1 MAEVIR
7 YLPDEEKNRTR
18 ALWERIFVEDSERF
32 LDYYYHIKTADNEI
46 LVLER
51 DGEILSMLQ
60 LNPYRLQLGAAQV
73 EAAYVIAVATDSR
86 YRHQGMMAR
95 LLKRAMQDR
104 QEKEQPFLFLM
115 PAAEAIYRPF
125 GFRFIYRQQ
134 SMTGVLGALA
144 DAASGMLAENHSP
157 ANTGLLQEPKA
168 AHQKG
173 NVDFFESRNF
183 VWKLCSVAED
193 EMEEV
198 AGLAEQLLSR
208 RHIQVRTVRDAHYYR
223 VLQKECRAEDGDLC
237 WMLQDGRRAGLVAY
251 TCDEAVEIRE
261 PLLEKSEQ
269 LGEALTECFQG
280 FHRPLYVY
288 GMDLWDHFEV
298 EPENKNWKQEPV
310 RPVIMARALDLSVL
324 TAGVRA
330 ICPVALVLELE
341 DPILSDNTG
350 RFLWQ
355 VSELESCWERISDV
369 PKSAGVGDA
378 AIGAAVARATA
389 IGASVVGTTAAGCA
403 AVGVAATRTAI
414 IGAAVVETAVV
425 GGDGGRCE
433 NVVGDARF
441 CGENVPVMQLSVDE
455 FVQLLFPD
463 GDPAASA
470 TLLERM
476 TPEVRD
482 VWRKLS
488 LYEHV
493 FLNEIV

>member
-7 YLPDEEKNRTR
+7 YLSDSEKDRTKS
-18 ALWERIFVEDSERF
+18 LWERIFAEDSDRF
-32 LDYYYHIKTADNEI
+32 LDYYYEVKTADNEI

-73 EAAYVIAVATDSR
+73 EAAYVIAVATDGR

-95 LLKRAMQDR
+95 LLRRAMQDR

-134 SMTGVLGALA
+134 SITGVPGVPD
-144 DAASGMLAENHSP
+144 DAEPLTPVEDHSP
-157 ANTGLLQEPKA
+157 VKAGLP
-168 AHQKG
+168 QKPDG
-173 NVDFFESRNF
+173 WKGSAEA
-183 VWKLCSVAED
+183 WKLSPIAED
-193 EMEEV
+193 ELE
-198 AGLAEQLLSR
+198 AAARFAEDQLSR

-280 FHRPLYVY
+280 VHRPLYVY

-355 VSELESCWERISDV
+355 VSEVDSRWERISDV

>member
-134 SMTGVLGALA
+134 SMTGVPGVPD
-144 DAASGMLAENHSP
+144 DAEPLTPVEDHSP
-157 ANTGLLQEPKA
+157 VKAGLP
-168 AHQKG
+168 QKPDG
-173 NVDFFESRNF
+173 WKGSTEA
-183 VWKLCSVAED
+183 WKLSPVAED
-193 EMEEV
+193 ELE
-198 AGLAEQLLSR
+198 AAARFAEDQLSR
-208 RHIQVRTVRDAHYYR
+208 RHIRVRTIRDRYYYH
-223 VLQKECRAEDGDLC
+223 VLKKECQAENGNLC
-237 WMLQDGRRAGLVAY
+237 WMLQDGRRQGLVAY
-251 TCDEAVEIRE
+251 TYEEAVEVRE
-261 PLLEKSEQ
+261 PLLPEPER
-269 LGEALTECFQG
+269 LEEALNGCFG
-280 FHRPLYVY
+280 SFHRPLYVS
-288 GMDLWDHFEV
+288 GIVPGKEQNGV
-298 EPENKNWKQEPV
+298 QKTEGKPESGKWKQEPV

-324 TAGVRA
+324 TAGIRA
-330 ICPVALVLELE
+330 VCPVSLVLDLE
-341 DPILSDNTG
+341 DGILPDNTG

-355 VSELESCWERISDV
+355 VSELESCWEKLPAFGESGKAPV
-369 PKSAGVGDA
+369 L
-378 AIGAAVARATA
+378 RA
-389 IGASVVGTTAAGCA
+389 
-403 AVGVAATRTAI
+403 
-414 IGAAVVETAVV
+414 
-425 GGDGGRCE
+425 
-433 NVVGDARF
+433 
-441 CGENVPVMQLSVDE
+441 SVDE
-455 FVQLLFPD
+455 FVQLLFP
-463 GDPAASA
+463 GGEPAVSA
-470 TLLERM
+470 ALLERM
-476 TPEVRD
+476 TPEVQE
-482 VWRKLS
+482 VWGKLS
-488 LYEHV
+488 VYTNV

>member
-18 ALWERIFVEDSERF
+18 ALWERIFAEDSERF

-104 QEKEQPFLFLM
+104 QAKKQPFLFLM

-134 SMTGVLGALA
+134 SMTGVLGVPD
-144 DAASGMLAENHSP
+144 DAEPLTPVEDHSP
-157 ANTGLLQEPKA
+157 VKAGLP
-168 AHQKG
+168 QKPDG
-173 NVDFFESRNF
+173 WKGSAEA
-183 VWKLCSVAED
+183 WKLSPVAED
-193 EMEEV
+193 ELE
-198 AGLAEQLLSR
+198 AAARFAEDQLSR
-208 RHIQVRTVRDAHYYR
+208 RHIRVRTIRDRFYYH
-223 VLQKECRAEDGDLC
+223 VLKKECQAENGNLC
-237 WMLQDGRRAGLVAY
+237 WMLQDGRRQGLVAY
-251 TCDEAVEIRE
+251 TYEEAVEVRE
-261 PLLEKSEQ
+261 PLLPEPER
-269 LGEALTECFQG
+269 LEEALNGCFG
-280 FHRPLYVY
+280 SFHRPLYVS
-288 GMDLWDHFEV
+288 GIVPGKEQNGV
-298 EPENKNWKQEPV
+298 QKAEGKPESGKWKQEPV

-324 TAGVRA
+324 TAGIRA
-330 ICPVALVLELE
+330 VCPVSLVLDLE
-341 DPILSDNTG
+341 DGILPDNTG
-350 RFLWQ
+350 CFLWQ
-355 VSELESCWERISDV
+355 VSELESCWEKL
-369 PKSAGVGDA
+369 PA
-378 AIGAAVARATA
+378 
-389 IGASVVGTTAAGCA
+389 
-403 AVGVAATRTAI
+403 
-414 IGAAVVETAVV
+414 
-425 GGDGGRCE
+425 
-433 NVVGDARF
+433 F
-441 CGENVPVMQLSVDE
+441 GESGKAPVLHASVDE

-476 TPEVRD
+476 TPEVQE
-482 VWRKLS
+482 VWGKLS
-488 LYEHV
+488 VYTNV